1 MFSLFALTL
10 KAILVEENYYQNMYE
25 RFYDANEIDHINF
38 RWLQLLILTLYSK
51 NNCIVLLPKQ
61 IDFE

>member
-1 MFSLFALTL
+1 MMCYWYTN
-10 KAILVEENYYQNMYE
+10 LVEENYYQNMYK

-51 NNCIVLLPKQ
+51 NNCIVYNWCQ
-61 IDFE
+61 NIDLE